1 MSGAKQAILRTLK
14 QLTRREVAN
23 NMSTTTQD
31 TDNQE
36 EAQQPAGE
44 KLQKVLA
51 RLGVASRRESEQLI
65 RDGRIKVNGQPAHL
79 GMRIGNHDKLSLDDV
94 AIKQDEEAASLR
106 RVIIY
111 NKPEGEVCTR
121 RDPEGRPTVFERLP
135 RLKTGRWI
143 NIGRLDI
150 NTTGLL
156 MFTTDG
162 ELANRMM
169 HPSYNMD
176 REYAVRV
183 RGEVTDEMIENLKQ
197 GVVLEDGP
205 AKFTDIQ
212 AAPEG
217 DGLNRWY
224 HCVVMEGRNRE
235 VRRLW
240 ESQGV
245 VVSRLK
251 RVRFGPVFLSSDLSV
266 GRWREMNQYELDV
279 LSKEVGLEPVLL
291 PEQNVKQ
298 RDKQQR
304 QDRRLAKPVRNQP
317 ARKPKNR

>member
-143 NIGRLDI
+143 NI
-150 NTTGLL
+150 
-156 MFTTDG
+156 
-162 ELANRMM
+162 
-169 HPSYNMD
+169 
-176 REYAVRV
+176 
-183 RGEVTDEMIENLKQ
+183 
-197 GVVLEDGP
+197 
-205 AKFTDIQ
+205 
-212 AAPEG
+212 
-217 DGLNRWY
+217 
-224 HCVVMEGRNRE
+224 
-235 VRRLW
+235 
-240 ESQGV
+240 
-245 VVSRLK
+245 
-251 RVRFGPVFLSSDLSV
+251 
-266 GRWREMNQYELDV
+266 
-279 LSKEVGLEPVLL
+279 
-291 PEQNVKQ
+291 
-298 RDKQQR
+298 
-304 QDRRLAKPVRNQP
+304 
-317 ARKPKNR
+317 